1 MPITVLGGTKVADTT
16 FSVANSCRFNAGDS
30 PRLSKGV
37 SAGTSNTKFTFSCW
51 FKSALN
57 STYGRFMWGGAAS
70 GKETNITLYGV
81 GHSNSGAIALYFDGD
96 SSARSWLTNAF
107 YRDPAAW
114 YHMVVRVDTTDSTAG
129 DRIQLWVNGVRV
141 TSWSESANPGEN
153 ETFDVFHSNNITL
166 GREQDSNDSFSF
178 DGYLAEV
185 CVIDGTAYTASDFG
199 EFDSDSPTIWKPKDV
214 SGLTFGTNGFYLDFE
229 DSGTLGNDANGGTD
243 LTANN
248 LTATDQ
254 CQDSPTNN
262 ICIMNP
268 LDNLSQDATFSQG
281 NTVIYTDGGA
291 KYSFNTSTFYL
302 SKGKWYFEVKVVA
315 GNNTGNSYVIGISD
329 EINFGS
335 GSAQELGH
343 EATQWA
349 YYGLGHIRTGN
360 ANTETSDY
368 NTYTDGDIIGVHLDL
383 DNSKLYF
390 SKNGTL
396 ENSTGVSITAT
407 SSLDNGGYFLAS
419 GYFDG
424 DASSNA
430 AYLYHNFGN
439 GDFNATAVSSS
450 VADDNGYGLFEY
462 SPNITGDGSAKKF
475 YAICTKNL
483 AEFG

>member
-1 MPITVLGGTKVADTT
+1 M
-16 FSVANSCRFNAGDS
+16 
-30 PRLSKGV
+30 
-37 SAGTSNTKFTFSCW
+37 
-51 FKSALN
+51 
-57 STYGRFMWGGAAS
+57 
-70 GKETNITLYGV
+70 
-81 GHSNSGAIALYFDGD
+81 
-96 SSARSWLTNAF
+96 
-107 YRDPAAW
+107 
-114 YHMVVRVDTTDSTAG
+114 
-129 DRIQLWVNGVRV
+129 
-141 TSWSESANPGEN
+141 
-153 ETFDVFHSNNITL
+153 
-166 GREQDSNDSFSF
+166 
-178 DGYLAEV
+178 
-185 CVIDGTAYTASDFG
+185 
-199 EFDSDSPTIWKPKDV
+199 
-214 SGLTFGTNGFYLDFE
+214 
-229 DSGTLGNDANGGTD
+229 
-243 LTANN
+243 
-248 LTATDQ
+248 
-254 CQDSPTNN
+254 
-262 ICIMNP
+262 
-268 LDNLSQDATFSQG
+268 
-281 NTVIYTDGGA
+281 
-291 KYSFNTSTFYL
+291 
-302 SKGKWYFEVKVVA
+302 A
-315 GNNTGNSYVIGISD
+315 GNNSGNSYVIGISD

-343 EATQWA
+343 EATQYA

-430 AYLYHNFGN
+430 AYFYHNFGN